1 VNSSGGLFVL
11 RPSHFDAGTCIL
23 AQFIAQTAKGDVES
37 LCCMSSIAAA
47 VSKRT
52 NDMCSYCLGE
62 SGIIVYDRHD
72 LTFIFGAVMPAGN
85 GSGTL
90 ALLAGCGVK

>member
-1 VNSSGGLFVL
+1 
-11 RPSHFDAGTCIL
+11 
-23 AQFIAQTAKGDVES
+23 
-37 LCCMSSIAAA
+37 MSSIAAA

-72 LTFIFGAVMPAGN
+72 LTFILAPSCQPGN
-85 GSGTL
+85 GSGTP
-90 ALLAGCGVK
+90 ALLAGCCVK